1 MGIVVGDDH
10 NLVEEDDIN
19 NEPVKHH
26 LRISAAKF
34 LMSIRDGMCLTQRA
48 TDAVFQGGKGLVSAM
63 LGNLIQLVR
72 RKVEDGSYVKDID
85 KIFTDPT
92 LTSPFN
98 GLETQYQQHK
108 FFMEYFNLI
117 EPVERCLRDICVR
130 RIGRGQSKK
139 ENFSMMWIY

>member
-1 MGIVVGDDH
+1 MHMGIVVGDDH
-10 NLVEEDDIN
+10 NLVEEDDIEEDDIN

-72 RKVEDGSYVKDID
+72 RKVEDGSYVKEID
-85 KIFTDPT
+85 EIFTDPT
-92 LTSPFN
+92 LTRPSN
-98 GLETQYQQHK
+98 GLETLPTAQVLHGE
-108 FFMEYFNLI
+108 FLS
-117 EPVERCLRDICVR
+117 D
-130 RIGRGQSKK
+130 
-139 ENFSMMWIY
+139 